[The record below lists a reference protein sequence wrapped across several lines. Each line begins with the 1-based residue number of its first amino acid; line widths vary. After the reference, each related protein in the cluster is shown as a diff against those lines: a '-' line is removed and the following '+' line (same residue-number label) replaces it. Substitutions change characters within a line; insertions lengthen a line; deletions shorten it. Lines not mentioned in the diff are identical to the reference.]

1 MAQQVTYQIAKK
13 VSDITETSS
22 QWTSSAD
29 RRRNAPPLEGE
40 VPGLR
45 QSDTLQLIMELTD
58 ASGLLPH
65 ALARRTGLSESE
77 LHSLRHLLAGPLGPN
92 DLARTLGVTSAA
104 SSGIVDRL
112 ESRGHVTRQPHPTD
126 KRRTVVAISD
136 SGRVEV
142 LAQMRPMFEALVAAD
157 ARLTHEER
165 TVVDDYLRSIIAAIR
180 TLL

>member
-1 MAQQVTYQIAKK
+1 M
-13 VSDITETSS
+13 
-22 QWTSSAD
+22 
-29 RRRNAPPLEGE
+29 
-40 VPGLR
+40 PGLR

-58 ASGLLPH
+58 VSGQLPH

-77 LHSLRHLLAGPLGPN
+77 LHSLRHLLGGPLGPN

-112 ESRGHVTRQPHPTD
+112 EARGHVSRQPHPTD

-136 SGRVEV
+136 SGRTEV
-142 LAQMRPMFEALVAAD
+142 LTQMRPMFEALVTAD
-157 ARLTHEER
+157 AKLTDDQR
-165 TVVDDYLRSIIAAIR
+165 TVVDGYLRDITAAMR

>member
-1 MAQQVTYQIAKK
+1 
-13 VSDITETSS
+13 VSDISQTSKP
-22 QWTSSAD
+22 WTTDAA

-45 QSDTLQLIMELTD
+45 QSDTLQLVMELTD
-58 ASGLLPH
+58 VSGLLPH

-77 LHSLRHLLAGPLGPN
+77 LHSLRHLLGGPLGPN

-112 ESRGHVTRQPHPTD
+112 EARGHVSRQPHPTD
-126 KRRTVVAISD
+126 KRRTVVAISA
-136 SGRVEV
+136 SGRTEV
-142 LAQMRPMFEALVAAD
+142 LSQMRPMFEALVAAD
-157 ARLTHEER
+157 AKLTDQQR
-165 TVVDDYLRSIIAAIR
+165 TVVEGYLRDITAAMR

>member
-1 MAQQVTYQIAKK
+1 
-13 VSDITETSS
+13 VSDISQTSKP
-22 QWTSSAD
+22 WTTDAA

-45 QSDTLQLIMELTD
+45 QSDTLQLVMELTD
-58 ASGLLPH
+58 VSGLLPH

-77 LHSLRHLLAGPLGPN
+77 LHSLRHLLGGPLGPN

-112 ESRGHVTRQPHPTD
+112 EARGHVSRQPHPTD
-126 KRRTVVAISD
+126 KRRTVVAISA
-136 SGRVEV
+136 SGRTEV
-142 LAQMRPMFEALVAAD
+142 LSQMRPMFEALVAAD
-157 ARLTHEER
+157 AKLTDQQR
-165 TVVDDYLRSIIAAIR
+165 TVVESYLRDITAAMR

>member
-1 MAQQVTYQIAKK
+1 
-13 VSDITETSS
+13 VSDITQTSKP
-22 QWTSSAD
+22 WTTDAA

-45 QSDTLQLIMELTD
+45 QSDTLQLVMELTD
-58 ASGLLPH
+58 VSGLLPH

-77 LHSLRHLLAGPLGPN
+77 LHSLRHLLGGPLGPN

-112 ESRGHVTRQPHPTD
+112 EARGHVSRQPHPTD
-126 KRRTVVAISD
+126 KRRTVVAISA
-136 SGRVEV
+136 SGRTEV
-142 LAQMRPMFEALVAAD
+142 LSQMRPMFEALVAAD
-157 ARLTHEER
+157 AKLTDQQR
-165 TVVDDYLRSIIAAIR
+165 TVVEGYLRDITAAMR

>member
-1 MAQQVTYQIAKK
+1 MR
-13 VSDITETSS
+13 SG
-22 QWTSSAD
+22 
-29 RRRNAPPLEGE
+29 APGE

-45 QSDTLQLIMELTD
+45 QSETLQLIQELTTVS
-58 ASGLLPH
+58 AQVPH
-65 ALARRTGLSESE
+65 AVARRAGLSESE
-77 LHSLRHLLAGPLGPN
+77 LHSLRHLLSGPVGPN

-136 SGRVEV
+136 SGRAEV
-142 LAQMRPMFEALVAAD
+142 MAELRPMFEALVAAD
-157 ARLTHEER
+157 SRLDDAER
-165 TVVDDYLRSIIAAIR
+165 AVVDRYLRDIIAAVR